1 MAIGKRLKK
10 AREGVD
16 REKLYPL
23 ADAIKMVKERAKSKF
38 DETIEIAMNLG
49 VDPRHADQMVRGV
62 VTLPNGTGR
71 TLRVGVFARGAK
83 AEEAKAAGADV
94 VGAEDL
100 VEKVQGGTIDFDRC
114 IATPDMMP
122 LVGRLGKVLG
132 PRGMM
137 PNPKIGTVTMD
148 ITNAVKG
155 AKGGS
160 VEFRVEKAGI
170 VQAGIGKASFSEEK
184 LVQICTSFSSEND
197 ALPMPAC
204 TMPAFS
210 TRNSTEPPLAPF
222 TALVMSMV
230 TVPTFGFGIMPRG
243 PSTLPRR
250 PTSGIM
256 SGVAIQR
263 SKSILPAFTFSTRS
277 SAPTTSAPAAFASS
291 ALAPR
296 ANTATRWVRP
306 VPLGSA
312 TTPRT
317 IWSA

>member
-10 AREGVD
+10 AREGID
-16 REKLYPL
+16 REKLYPI
-23 ADAIKMVKERAKSKF
+23 AEAIKLIKERAKSKF

-62 VTLPNGTGR
+62 VSLPNGTGR

-137 PNPKIGTVTMD
+137 PNPKVGTVTMD
-148 ITNAVKG
+148 VTNAVKG

-170 VQAGIGKASFSEEK
+170 IQAGVGKASFQEGQ
-184 LVQICTSFSSEND
+184 LVENI
-197 ALPMPAC
+197 
-204 TMPAFS
+204 
-210 TRNSTEPPLAPF
+210 R
-222 TALVMSMV
+222 
-230 TVPTFGFGIMPRG
+230 
-243 PSTLPRR
+243 
-250 PTSGIM
+250 
-256 SGVAIQR
+256 
-263 SKSILPAFTFSTRS
+263 
-277 SAPTTSAPAAFASS
+277 AFADAVQKAKPQGAKGHYINRVAVSS
-291 ALAPR
+291 TMGPG
-296 ANTATRWVRP
+296 VKIEP
-306 VPLGSA
+306 GSLFGA
-312 TTPRT
+312 QPEK
-317 IWSA
+317 A